1 VKAATA
7 QPEARRGTKGT
18 LQAYLAS
25 LLYLRQEAQR
35 DGLDAVAAIM
45 WDALVALERWLDS
58 GAAGVASQEML
69 NVPLCH
75 ALDFL
80 LKWRALP
87 AARQQKL
94 AQVIA
99 DYESEASADAAAV
112 PRRARV
118 SRKTAG

>member
-1 VKAATA
+1 
-7 QPEARRGTKGT
+7 
-18 LQAYLAS
+18 LQVYLAS
-25 LLYLRQEAQR
+25 LLYLRQEAER
-35 DGLDAVAAIM
+35 DGLAAVAAIM
-45 WDALVALERWLDS
+45 WDALAAIERWLDS

-87 AARQQKL
+87 AARQRRV

-99 DYESEASADAAAV
+99 CYELEPGGKTAPAL
-112 PRRARV
+112 RGRV
-118 SRKTAG
+118 SRKTAS